1 MSISESSPRR
11 PGRPLA
17 FDRDAG
23 LAAAMHAFWSG
34 GFHRT
39 SVPELTAATGLST
52 SSLYNTYGS
61 KLDLFVAAL
70 DRYLARIIEGHML
83 GPLRQGTAG
92 LDDFEAFLGRLDRA
106 IEVRPAR
113 GCLAVNTLS
122 EFRDPPAVVA
132 EREAGYLRALR
143 AALQAALTRAE
154 ARREIPDGVAE
165 ARTEAL
171 VPLVIAFNVLVASS
185 APASVARGVLQ
196 AARTI
201 AAAA

>member
-1 MSISESSPRR
+1 
-11 PGRPLA
+11 LA
-17 FDRDAG
+17 FDRDAR

-70 DRYLARIIEGHML
+70 DRYLVRIIEGHML
-83 GPLRQGTAG
+83 GPLRQGTGG
-92 LDDFEAFLGRLDRA
+92 LDDIEALLGRLDRA

-113 GCLAVNTLS
+113 GCLAVNTIS
-122 EFRDPPAVVA
+122 EFRDPPTVVG
-132 EREAGYLRALR
+132 EREADYLRQLRVALG
-143 AALQAALTRAE
+143 AALTRAE
-154 ARREIPDGVAE
+154 ARGEIPVGVAE

-185 APASVARGVLQ
+185 APASVARGVLE

-201 AAAA
+201 AAGA